1 MTPKRS
7 LWICPD
13 CGRQFVSVNLNHS
26 CGRYDLEDHFSGKE
40 LVVRELYNLLFKSL
54 KQFGPVRA
62 FPVKTRIV
70 FQAEVQFAA
79 AVTRKPAYL
88 TVEIEEQGFDTG
100 ESIVSN
106 SESLGEISQCC
117 SICVII
123 LIVSLRPAALFPSR
137 EPAQCTSL

>member
-1 MTPKRS
+1 M
-7 LWICPD
+7 
-13 CGRQFVSVNLNHS
+13 
-26 CGRYDLEDHFSGKE
+26 GKDPI
-40 LVVRELYNLLFKSL
+40 VRDLYNLLFETL
-54 KQFGPVRA
+54 KQFGPVSA

-70 FQAEVQFAA
+70 FQAEVQFTA

-88 TVEIEEQGFDTG
+88 TVEIEEQGFDPG

-106 SESLGEISQCC
+106 SESLGEISQRC

-123 LIVSLRPAALFPSR
+123 LIVSLRPTALFPSR